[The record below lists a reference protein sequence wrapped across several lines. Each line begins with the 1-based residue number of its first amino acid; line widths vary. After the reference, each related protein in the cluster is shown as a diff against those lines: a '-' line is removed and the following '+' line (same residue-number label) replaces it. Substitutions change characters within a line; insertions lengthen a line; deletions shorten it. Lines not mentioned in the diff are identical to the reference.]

1 MKKAII
7 IGGGISGLST
17 AWLLRSKALAAGKEL
32 EITLLEKEQRL
43 GGKIWSI
50 KSDGYT
56 CEWGPNGFLDSKPQT
71 LELCRAIGVEQNL
84 HRSNDNAR
92 KRFIFSGGELHR
104 LPEGGPSFLKSRL
117 ISWPGKL
124 RLALEPTPFIA
135 AAPRGT
141 DETLADFGRR
151 RLGQEALDKLIAPMV
166 SGIFAGDPETMSL
179 VSCFPRIAELEREYG
194 GLIRA
199 MILLAKKKKKDIA
212 EGKVVSSAA
221 GPGGVLTSFR
231 EGIQY
236 LADAL
241 ADSLGGIVK
250 PGIAVTAI
258 EKGESVR
265 YRVKCSDGSEQ
276 EADLVI
282 VASPA
287 FAAAEMLAGLD
298 GAVSGVLRQIPYA
311 SMTVIC
317 FGYERDRIAHPLD
330 GFGYLIPKKE
340 GRSTLGTLWDSSM
353 FENRAPDGKVL
364 LRSMMGGACFPE
376 YVKLSDDEVT
386 ARVKKDLKATMNI
399 DAEPS
404 FIRIFRHPQAIP
416 QYTVGH
422 GQRLEALEERLKSHP
437 GLILTGNSYRGIGL
451 NDCVAAAQRAADEA
465 LALAG

>member
-7 IGGGISGLST
+7 IGGGISGLAT
-17 AWLLRSKALAAGKEL
+17 AWLLRSKAEAAGKEL
-32 EITLLEKEQRL
+32 EISLLEKEQRV

-50 KSDGYT
+50 KADGYT

-71 LELCRAIGVEQNL
+71 LDLCKAIGVEGQL

-104 LPEGGPSFLKSRL
+104 LPEGGPSFLKSGL

-135 AAPRGT
+135 SAPSGT
-141 DETLADFGRR
+141 DESLADFGRR
-151 RLGQEALDKLIAPMV
+151 RLGKEALDKLIAPMV

-194 GLIRA
+194 GLVRA
-199 MILLAKKKKKDIA
+199 MIMLAKKKKQDVA
-212 EGKVVSSAA
+212 AGKVVSSAA

-231 EGIQY
+231 EGIQA
-236 LADAL
+236 LSDAL
-241 ADSLGGIVK
+241 SESLGGIVK
-250 PGIAVTAI
+250 PGITVTAV
-258 EKGESVR
+258 EKGGSAR

-298 GAVSGVLRQIPYA
+298 ASVSGVLRQIPYA

-353 FENRAPDGKVL
+353 FENRAPEGKVL

-376 YVKLSDDEVT
+376 YVKLSDDEVA
-386 ARVKKDLKATMNI
+386 ARVKKDLKAIMKI
-399 DAEPS
+399 EAEPS
-404 FIRIFRHPQAIP
+404 FVRIFRHPQAIP

-422 GQRLEALEERLKSHP
+422 GKRLETLDARLKSHP

-465 LALAG
+465 LVLC

>member
-1 MKKAII
+1 MKKTII
-7 IGGGISGLST
+7 IGGGISGLAT
-17 AWLLRSKALAAGKEL
+17 AWLLRDKARAAGVEL
-32 EITLLEKEQRL
+32 DITLLEKEQRL

-50 KSDGYT
+50 KEEGYL

-71 LELCRAIGVEQNL
+71 LDLCRSIGVEQNL
-84 HRSNDNAR
+84 HRSSDNAR

-135 AAPRGT
+135 AAPAGM

-151 RLGQEALDKLIAPMV
+151 RLGAEALDKLIAPMV

-194 GLIRA
+194 GLVRA
-199 MILLAKKKKKDIA
+199 MIMLARKKKQDQA
-212 EGKVVSSAA
+212 AGKVVSSAA

-236 LADAL
+236 LSDAL
-241 ADSLGGIVK
+241 AASLGTIVR
-250 PGIAVTAI
+250 PGSTVIAL
-258 EKGESVR
+258 EKGQSVP
-265 YRVKCSDGSEQ
+265 YRLRCADGSEH

-282 VASPA
+282 AATPA
-287 FAAAEMLAGLD
+287 FSVADMLEGLD
-298 GAVSGVLRQIPYA
+298 PGITGILRQIPYA

-317 FGYERDRIAHPLD
+317 FGYERERIAHPLD

-340 GRSTLGTLWDSSM
+340 GCSTLGTLWDSSM
-353 FENRAPDGKVL
+353 FEQRAPEGKVL

-376 YVKLSDDEVT
+376 YVKLGDDEVI
-386 ARVKKDLKATMNI
+386 ARVRRDLQATMGI
-399 DAEPS
+399 DAAPS
-404 FIRIFRHPQAIP
+404 FTRVFRHPQAIP

-422 GQRLEALEERLKSHP
+422 AKRLQALQERCSDHP

-465 LALAG
+465 VALIK

>member
-1 MKKAII
+1 MKKAIV

-17 AWLLRSKALAAGKEL
+17 AWLLRAKAQAAGKEL
-32 EITLLEKEQRL
+32 DIILLEKERRV

-50 KSDGYT
+50 HEEGYT

-71 LELCRAIGVEQNL
+71 LELCRAVGVEGNL

-135 AAPRGT
+135 AAPAGV

-151 RLGQEALDKLIAPMV
+151 RLGKEALDKLIAPMV

-199 MILLAKKKKKDIA
+199 MIMLAKKKKKDIA

-236 LADAL
+236 LSDAL
-241 ADSLGGIVK
+241 SASLGDIVVS
-250 PGIAVTAI
+250 GRQVVSVD
-258 EKGESVR
+258 KGAGGG
-265 YRVKCSDGSEQ
+265 YRVTCDDGGEH

-282 VASPA
+282 AASPA
-287 FAAAEMLAGLD
+287 FAVADMLEGLD
-298 GAVSGVLRQIPYA
+298 QGISGVLRQIPYA

-317 FGYERDRIAHPLD
+317 FGYERERITHPLD

-353 FENRAPDGKVL
+353 FEQRAPEGKVL

-376 YVKLSDDEVT
+376 YIKLSDDEVVT
-386 ARVKKDLKATMNI
+386 RVRRDLQATMGI
-399 DAEPS
+399 TAEPS
-404 FIRIFRHPQAIP
+404 FVRVFRHEQAIP

-422 GQRLEALEERLKSHP
+422 GKRLDALDGLLQKHP

-451 NDCVAAAQRAADEA
+451 NDCVAAAQRASDEA

>member
-1 MKKAII
+1 MKKIII
-7 IGGGISGLST
+7 IGGGISGLAT
-17 AWLLRSKALAAGKEL
+17 AWLLRNKARATGKEI
-32 EITLLEKEQRL
+32 EITLLEKEQRP

-50 KSDGYT
+50 KAEGYT

-71 LELCRAIGVEQNL
+71 LDLCKAVGVEGNL

-92 KRFIFSGGELHR
+92 KRFIFSGGELHQ
-104 LPEGGPSFLKSRL
+104 LPDGGPAFLASGL

-124 RLALEPTPFIA
+124 RLAMEPTPFIA
-135 AAPRGT
+135 SAPEGV

-151 RLGQEALDKLIAPMV
+151 RLGKEALDKLIAPMV

-199 MILLAKKKKKDIA
+199 MIMLAKQKKKDVA
-212 EGKVVSSAA
+212 AGKVVSSAA
-221 GPGGVLTSFR
+221 GPGGILTSFR

-236 LADAL
+236 LSDAL
-241 ADSLGGIVK
+241 ATSLGGIVK
-250 PGIAVTAI
+250 PGAAVTAV
-258 EKGESVR
+258 EKGATVPF
-265 YRVKCSDGSEQ
+265 RVTCSDGTEY

-282 VASPA
+282 MASPA
-287 FAAAEMLAGLD
+287 FAAADMLSGLD
-298 GAVSGVLRQIPYA
+298 GGISGILRQIPYA

-317 FGYERDRIAHPLD
+317 FGYDRGQIGHSLD

-340 GRSTLGTLWDSSM
+340 GRNTLGTLWDSSM
-353 FENRAPDGKVL
+353 FENRAPEGKVL

-376 YVKLSDDEVT
+376 YVKLSDDEVV
-386 ARVKKDLKATMNI
+386 ARVRQDLALTMGI
-399 DAEPS
+399 DATPE
-404 FIRIFRHPQAIP
+404 FVRVFRHPQAIP

-422 GQRLEALEERLKSHP
+422 GTRLQALEERLKAHP

-451 NDCVAAAQRAADEA
+451 NDCVAAAERAADDA
-465 LALAG
+465 LKLV